1 MPMFSEIGPLVFDPE
16 VQEKSHKIGESN
28 QEYTFPKITGKFAK
42 LLKNEEESKS
52 ITFDSF

>member
-1 MPMFSEIGPLVFDPE
+1 MFSEIGPLVFDPE